1 MKKLSPRN
9 RNISIVTG
17 IFIIFLAIMFS
28 YNIYYPHYVSEKI
41 IGTWRSETEGL
52 YTVTFDS
59 YGVVTESF
67 KNEVISKGE
76 WQINHS
82 ASTEFE
88 LITTMDTEFK
98 YIIKSIDKKTLT
110 LFDVVSNQEHI
121 FDRID

>member
-9 RNISIVTG
+9 RNISIFTG
-17 IFIIFLAIMFS
+17 IFIIFLAMMFS

-67 KNEVISKGE
+67 KNEVLSRGE
-76 WQINHS
+76 WEINRS
-82 ASTEFE
+82 TSTEFE
-88 LITTMDTEFK
+88 LITTMDTEFR
-98 YIIKSIDKKTLT
+98 YIIKGINKNTLT
-110 LFDVVSNQEHI
+110 LLDIVSNQEYV
-121 FDRID
+121 FDKID